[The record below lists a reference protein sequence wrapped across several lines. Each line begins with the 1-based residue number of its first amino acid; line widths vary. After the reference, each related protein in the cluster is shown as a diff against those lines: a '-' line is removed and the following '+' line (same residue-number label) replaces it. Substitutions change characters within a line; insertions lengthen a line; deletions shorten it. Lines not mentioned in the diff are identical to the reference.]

1 MPINDLSGTFLKNC
15 AFILA
20 DTSGPSTIIKIELKS
35 HSFFLLKYQKTTQC
49 DEELARKLSELTSVG
64 VSFKNDFYQLNQKP
78 GFCEAQDKGSKEPSS
93 GEKVPRQCCGTFPNA

>member
-1 MPINDLSGTFLKNC
+1 MSVNDLSGKFLKNC

-20 DTSGPSTIIKIELKS
+20 DTSGTSTIIKNELKS
-35 HSFFLLKYQKTTQC
+35 HYFFLLKYQKTTQC